1 VSTPV
6 RVGVVTFP
14 GSLDDR
20 DAASALTRAGAEA
33 VRLWHED
40 DDLAGADAVVIP
52 GGFSY
57 GDYLRCGAIAH
68 LAPVMRAVRA
78 FADSGGPV
86 LGICNGFQVLCE
98 SGLLPGALLRN
109 EQLRFV
115 SRPVPVIVVADDTP
129 FTAGYR
135 AGQSL
140 LLPVKHGE
148 GRFVADDAT
157 LDALEAEGRI
167 VLRYAPGANPNG
179 SMRDIAGITNAG
191 RNVVGLM
198 PHPEHA
204 VDPALTG
211 GLDGLPMFTGLLASL
226 AGQPAGAR

>member
-1 VSTPV
+1 MTA

-20 DAASALTRAGAEA
+20 DAATAVRAAGGEA
-33 VRLWHED
+33 VALWHED
-40 DDLAGADAVVIP
+40 DELKGVDGIVLP

-68 LAPVMRAVRA
+68 LAPVMRAVAR
-78 FADSGGPV
+78 FAADGGPV

-98 SGLLPGALLRN
+98 ARLLPGALLRN
-109 EQLRFV
+109 ERLRFV
-115 SRPVPVIVVADDTP
+115 SRPVALDVVRTDTP
-129 FTAGYR
+129 FTSGYQQGER
-135 AGQSL
+135 IV
-140 LLPVKHGE
+140 LPVKHGE
-148 GRFVADDAT
+148 GRYVADERT
-157 LDALEAEGRI
+157 LDMLEADGRV

-179 SMRDIAGITNAG
+179 SARDIAGVTNAQ

-204 VDPALTG
+204 IDPVLSEGT
-211 GLDGLPMFTGLLASL
+211 DGLPLFAGLVAA
-226 AGQPAGAR
+226 AGVAAG